1 MRLQLLSWSEFV
13 KINKFS
19 KELGLNASNVS
30 NFLRYN
36 DRSLSDEKVELLYKT
51 ILDYMR
57 RNFA

>member
-1 MRLQLLSWSEFV
+1 MRLALLSWSEVV

-19 KELGLNASNVS
+19 KDLGLNASNVS
-30 NFLRYN
+30 SFLKYG
-36 DRSLSDEKVELLYKT
+36 DRSLSDEKVELLYNT